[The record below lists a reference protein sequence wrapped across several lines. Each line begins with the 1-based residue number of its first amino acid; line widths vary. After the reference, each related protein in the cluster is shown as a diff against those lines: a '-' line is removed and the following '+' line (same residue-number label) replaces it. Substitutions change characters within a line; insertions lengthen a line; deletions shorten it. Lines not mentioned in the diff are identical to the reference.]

1 MSPLLLPRCC
11 CCVAPTP
18 THRHTLPAIFT
29 KDEQVQE
36 LVLSAAL
43 PAAVMLGLG
52 WNNALEGCLLAADD
66 QPFVVR
72 VYPCAVAAALMQLAR
87 CYWAGMG
94 LPGVWV
100 ALMTYYLVL
109 LVGFAARYWVY
120 RGKL

>member
-1 MSPLLLPRCC
+1 M
-11 CCVAPTP
+11 
-18 THRHTLPAIFT
+18 
-29 KDEQVQE
+29 
-36 LVLSAAL
+36 LSAAL

-52 WNNALEGCLLAADD
+52 WNNALEGCLLAADE

-72 VYPCAVAAALMQLAR
+72 MYPWAVAGALLQLAR
-87 CYWAGMG
+87 CNWLDLG